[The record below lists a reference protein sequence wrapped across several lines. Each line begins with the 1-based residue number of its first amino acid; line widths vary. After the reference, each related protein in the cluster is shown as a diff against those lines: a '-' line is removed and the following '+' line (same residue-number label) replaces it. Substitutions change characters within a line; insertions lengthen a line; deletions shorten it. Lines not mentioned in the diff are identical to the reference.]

1 MKYTKIGLPRTP
13 RDSVLVSVLG
23 CPPQEEIYLAMVAK
37 TARMDEH
44 THVTGKP
51 LATLLPC
58 GERG

>member
-44 THVTGKP
+44 TH
-51 LATLLPC
+51 ATLVQS
-58 GERG
+58 RTKAFQ

>member
-37 TARMDEH
+37 TARKDEH
-44 THVTGKP
+44 TH
-51 LATLLPC
+51 ATLVQSRTKGLSVA
-58 GERG
+58 RA